1 MLKLVP
7 DNLKTKKICKHAPY
21 RLRYVPNEYKAQQ
34 MCDKAVSENEEILNS
49 APDCYKNQEINKVI
63 KKLIITLMH
72 YNLFLNV
79 IRL

>member
-7 DNLKTKKICKHAPY
+7 DNLKTKKICKHAAY

-49 APDCYKNQEINKVI
+49 APDCYKNQEINEVI